1 MCRVEFD
8 VSSLEIEWVSQGTPG
23 ISRGAALSLFDD
35 AVGCAGAESRSPR
48 RDHLIGLYNLLSEL
62 SSFRRQLKTSLATP
76 AWLRKVVRIDAIC
89 LPGVESSLS
98 VAAVICLDVNVS
110 CDHVF
115 QGAARQDRD
124 PHSQP
129 TLRLGHFSFEV
140 RARVLP
146 PRLPR
151 ADPGFAPAL

>member
-1 MCRVEFD
+1 M
-8 VSSLEIEWVSQGTPG
+8 T
-23 ISRGAALSLFDD
+23 
-35 AVGCAGAESRSPR
+35 GAESRSPR
-48 RDHLIGLYNLLSEL
+48 RDHLTGLCSLLSEL
-62 SSFRRQLKTSLATP
+62 GSFRRRLKMSLAMP
-76 AWLRKVVRIDAIC
+76 ARLRKVLVVRMDAIC
-89 LPGVESSLS
+89 LPGDESSLS
-98 VAAVICLDVNVS
+98 VAAVICHDVDVS
-110 CDHVF
+110 YAQVF

-151 ADPGFAPAL
+151 ADPCFAATL